1 MYGLVNKAIKDLVT
15 TNYGDDVWK
24 DICKRAGF
32 FEEDFLGMSPYP
44 DKLTFDL
51 VKHTSDALTVDPS
64 VVLELF
70 GEYWITYTAEG
81 GYGDII
87 KMTGE
92 TFPEFLSNLDFLHD
106 RIQNVMPELRP
117 PLFTTRNETDHSIEI
132 EYRTHRNG
140 LTSMVIGI
148 LRGTGKRFGLQA
160 TIEHIEKKSEQSD
173 CDVFRVS
180 W

>member
-1 MYGLVNKAIKDLVT
+1 MYGLVNKAIKDLVVA
-15 TNYGDDVWK
+15 NYGENVWK

-44 DKLTFDL
+44 DQLTFDL
-51 VKHTSDALTVDPS
+51 VRHTSEALQVDPS

-70 GEYWITYTAEG
+70 GEHWIIYTAEG

-87 KMTGE
+87 RMTGE

-117 PLFTTRNETDHSIEI
+117 PLFTTRNETENSIEI
-132 EYRTHRNG
+132 EYRTHRSG
-140 LTSMVIGI
+140 LTPMVIGI
-148 LRGTGKRFGLQA
+148 LRGTGKRFGLSVQV
-160 TIEHIEKKSEQSD
+160 EHIQKKSEQSD
-173 CDVFRVS
+173 CDVFRVR